1 MNLSKPTQGVFY
13 GDPIDVVEEAWRNAR
28 RLGIKPI
35 NIRGRDY
42 YIVPRSNAGY
52 AGGMGG

>member
-1 MNLSKPTQGVFY
+1 MNLLKPTQGVFY
-13 GDPIDVVEEAWRNAR
+13 GDPIDVVEEAWR
-28 RLGIKPI
+28 LGIKPI

-42 YIVPRSNAGY
+42 YIAPRSNAGY